1 MKFLHAAACLL
12 LGAFAVA
19 AVPRAQTLQFATAGG
34 GAVAAPVARGDYL
47 YVATGATVSV
57 WNMHDGAHPQFAGR
71 TAPAAGVIDALAEV
85 GGYLYAAWSR
95 PDSTAGITIYA
106 LDAPAQPSVAGE
118 FDDYVTSD
126 FKGPLGLAT
135 SGSHVYLGDSQNGLF
150 VLDAAQPL
158 APAVLG
164 QVEGAYV
171 FDSMAVFGT
180 QLLASG
186 NSFLGGRI
194 VDVIDITDPAAPVL
208 AGSTSLD
215 GTRVLRAALTDGY
228 AIGVGND
235 IMVYDLHDPANITQ
249 IFDAPIDQATGAIRD
264 GDTLY
269 LVGDSGIQVWDFA
282 TPSAPALLRTVPAP
296 TFAPDQTALTAF
308 GPLILTHTDRG
319 VLLGT
324 DDPQNPTVAAQFVLP
339 IGVAA
344 KALAFDGDH
353 AYFAEEGYGLAS
365 ADAHSLDPV
374 GRFDADLPPSLAARD
389 FENLSIDS
397 GRAYLAVWGYGVI
410 ITDLADPAAP
420 SELGRFPFFAATA
433 IEAHGD
439 RLYVASTTNGGVF
452 RVLDVADPSQP
463 AELGA
468 LLTSKTYDLT
478 VRGDYA
484 YLADG
489 AEFGDGGLRV
499 VDVSDP
505 AQPAVVGQ
513 EMSCP
518 YAEALNVSEDGD
530 TTYIACSDGSLHV
543 VDTSDRSA
551 PQSIGSVTLPG
562 IPSLPDYNVAHS
574 VVVSGSI
581 AYVGHEFGVDEVDV
595 SVPTAPVAGAR
606 HATAFPVRKLTLAPD
621 GRLFALTQVAGTYV
635 FAPHSDA
642 IFADGF
648 D

>member
-1 MKFLHAAACLL
+1 MKFLNAAACLL

-19 AVPRAQTLQFATAGG
+19 AAPRAQTLEFSTAGG
-34 GAVAAPVARGDYL
+34 GAVAPPVARGDYL
-47 YVATGATVSV
+47 YVASGVTVGV
-57 WNMHDGAHPQFAGR
+57 WDMHDPAHPVFAGR
-71 TAPAAGVIDALAEV
+71 TAPAVGVIDSLVEV

-95 PDSTAGITIYA
+95 ADATAGITIYS
-106 LDAPAQPSVAGE
+106 LDAPAQPVVAGE
-118 FDDYVTSD
+118 FDDYVQAD
-126 FKGPLGLAT
+126 FKGPLGLAAA
-135 SGSHVYLGDSQNGLF
+135 GSHVYLGDSQNGLF

-235 IMVYDLHDPANITQ
+235 LMVYDLHDPANITQ

-296 TFAPDQTALTAF
+296 TFAPDRTALTAF

-324 DDPQNPTVAAQFVLP
+324 DDPQTPTVAAQFTLP

-344 KALAFDGDH
+344 KAVAFDGDNV
-353 AYFAEEGYGLAS
+353 YFAEEGYGLAS
-365 ADAHSLDPV
+365 ADAHSLAPI

-389 FENLSIDS
+389 FEGISLDS
-397 GRAYLAVWGYGVI
+397 GRAYLAAWGYGVI
-410 ITDLADPAAP
+410 IADLTDPAAP
-420 SELGRFPFFAATA
+420 TELGRFPFFAATA

-439 RLYVASTTNGGVF
+439 RLYVGSTTNGGVF
-452 RVLDVADPSQP
+452 RVLDVSNPAQP
-463 AELGA
+463 TELGA

-489 AEFGDGGLRV
+489 ADFGDGGLRV
-499 VDVSDP
+499 VDVSD
-505 AQPAVVGQ
+505 AANPAVVGQ

-518 YAEALNVSEDGD
+518 YANGLDVSADGN
-530 TTYIACSDGSLHV
+530 TTYIACSDGSLRI
-543 VDTSDRSA
+543 VDTTDRSA
-551 PQSIGSVTLPG
+551 PQEIGSVTLPG
-562 IPSLPDYNVAHS
+562 VPSLPDYNSAHS
-574 VVVSGSI
+574 VVVSGGI
-581 AYVGHEFGVDEVDV
+581 AYVGNEYGVDEVDV
-595 SVPTAPVAGAR
+595 SVPDAPVAGVR
-606 HATAFPVRKLTLAPD
+606 HETGFFVGQVERAPD
-621 GRLFALTQVAGTYV
+621 GRLFALAQVAGTYV
-635 FAPHSDA
+635 FAPNSDTV
-642 IFADGF
+642 FANGF